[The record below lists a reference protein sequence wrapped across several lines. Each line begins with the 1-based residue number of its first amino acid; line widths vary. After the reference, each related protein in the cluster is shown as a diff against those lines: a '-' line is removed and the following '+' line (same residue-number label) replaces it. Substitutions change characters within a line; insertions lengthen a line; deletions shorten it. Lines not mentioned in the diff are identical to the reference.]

1 MYKTL
6 AIVGGTGH
14 VGPGLAHRWARAGYN
29 VIIGSRQADKAQRMA
44 DELNERLGRPLVR
57 GMVNFNAVQ
66 ACKVA
71 VLTVPYTAQ
80 ESVLRNLCD
89 ALQAKVLVSAVVPL
103 HPPRV
108 SCVYVPPSGSAL
120 AEAYAVLG
128 EGVSVAAAFQNVG
141 AKHLEDPDQLV
152 DCDVL
157 VCGQKAAKEV
167 AFELVE
173 AAGMRGFDAGG
184 VSNAVV
190 VEGLTSVLIGINLR
204 YKVNGAGIRVT
215 GTK

>member
-1 MYKTL
+1 MCKTL
-6 AIVGGTGH
+6 AILGGTGH
-14 VGPGLAHRWARAGYN
+14 LGPGLAHRWAKAGYE
-29 VIIGSRQADKAQRMA
+29 VIIGSRQAEKAQCMA
-44 DELNERLGRPLVR
+44 DELNERQDRSLVR
-57 GMVNFNAVQ
+57 GMVNFDAAQ
-66 ACKVA
+66 ACDVA
-71 VLTVPYTAQ
+71 VLAVPYAAQ
-80 ESVLRNLCD
+80 QSVLRSLYD
-89 ALQAKVLVSAVVPL
+89 ALQAKVLVSTVVPL

-120 AEAYAVLG
+120 AEAYAGLG
-128 EGVSVAAAFQNVG
+128 EGVFVAAAFQNVS
-141 AKHLEDPDQLV
+141 AEHLEDPDQLV

-157 VCGQKAAKEV
+157 VCGQKVAKEV

-204 YKVNGAGIRVT
+204 YKVSRAGIRVT